1 MVSHA
6 IMLKLFE
13 LPHTTMASIR
23 GKLCTG
29 TDCDENTA
37 HHVLSNTT
45 VQADQNQSSW
55 INNILT
61 HFDSE
66 LAASPHTID
75 STGGHEPVTLFL
87 DSKASTKV
95 SNGKVSNPLAC
106 LVVPHADGGHG
117 WHIYHLLGLDDTKAP
132 NAFKELTG
140 NVADLAQG
148 AEVEGDA
155 NVPVQAQLGASFGDT
170 IKKVGSGI
178 FKFLTHTVSGGLSN
192 VLGSVIGG
200 LL

>member
-1 MVSHA
+1 
-6 IMLKLFE
+6 MLKLLESPTLF
-13 LPHTTMASIR
+13 MASAR

-29 TDCDENTA
+29 PDCDENTE

-75 STGGHEPVTLFL
+75 STDGHEPVTLFL

-95 SNGKVSNPLAC
+95 SKGKVSTPLAC

-117 WHIYHLLGLDDTKAP
+117 WHIYHLLGLDDNKAP

-140 NVADLAQG
+140 NLADLAQG
-148 AEVEGDA
+148 AQIEGEA
-155 NVPVQAQLGASFGDT
+155 SVPVHAELGSSFGDT

-178 FKFLTHTVSGGLSN
+178 FKFLTHTVTGGLSN